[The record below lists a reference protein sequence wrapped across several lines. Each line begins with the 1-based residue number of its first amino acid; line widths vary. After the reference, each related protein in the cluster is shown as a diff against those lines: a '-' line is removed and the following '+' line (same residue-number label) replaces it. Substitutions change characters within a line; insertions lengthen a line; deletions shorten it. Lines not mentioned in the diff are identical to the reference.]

1 MYFLMWET
9 IIFERK
15 CTVGKTEN
23 KKLLVTGK
31 IRSTS
36 PIIGI
41 ESHIAADSCG
51 ATTEGGRVY
60 FST

>member
-1 MYFLMWET
+1 MYLLMWET

-15 CTVGKTEN
+15 CIVGKTEN
-23 KKLLVTGK
+23 KKLLVTGN

-36 PIIGI
+36 PIIGV
-41 ESHIAADSCG
+41 ESHIAADFC

-60 FST
+60 FCT